1 MLRHVILKLWKI
13 KDKEKILEEARGKN
27 HLTYRGKRIKLI
39 EHFFSEIMQTRGEWN
54 KIYNMLK
61 NKQINLDFG
70 IQKNILQK

>member
-39 EHFFSEIMQTRGEWN
+39 EHFFLRNYAN
-54 KIYNMLK
+54 K
-61 NKQINLDFG
+61 G
-70 IQKNILQK
+70 RVE